1 MAGYSA
7 KPLIRKL
14 GIQEDARVLLINA
27 PSGYFK
33 LTGQWPAGARLAN
46 ENDSN
51 VDFIHLFVVSME
63 DLEYHLPM
71 LKKQIKPN
79 GMIWVSWHK
88 KTSKIPTDVSE
99 DLIRKA
105 AIALGLVD
113 IKVCAI
119 DDNWSGLKLVIRKSN
134 RR

>member
-1 MAGYSA
+1 MSGYSA
-7 KPLIRKL
+7 NPLIRKL

-33 LTGQWPAGARLAN
+33 LTGQWPAGAGLAN

-51 VDFIHLFVVSME
+51 VDLIHLFVVSME

-88 KTSKIPTDVSE
+88 KHQKYQQMCQRILSE
-99 DLIRKA
+99 KLPLRS
-105 AIALGLVD
+105 ALLM
-113 IKVCAI
+113 
-119 DDNWSGLKLVIRKSN
+119 LKSVR
-134 RR
+134 